1 MRPLSRLELGQ
12 GVAVFQSV
20 CVSIVVATQEARGM
34 TVHQKIT
41 CSSSKKCRLITLHIY
56 LYIYFVWEADI
67 SSSILESV
75 TGVSTLIRS

>member
-41 CSSSKKCRLITLHIY
+41 CSSSKKCRLITYTFTCIYISYGRRIFLHPS
-56 LYIYFVWEADI
+56 LNQ
-67 SSSILESV
+67 
-75 TGVSTLIRS
+75 